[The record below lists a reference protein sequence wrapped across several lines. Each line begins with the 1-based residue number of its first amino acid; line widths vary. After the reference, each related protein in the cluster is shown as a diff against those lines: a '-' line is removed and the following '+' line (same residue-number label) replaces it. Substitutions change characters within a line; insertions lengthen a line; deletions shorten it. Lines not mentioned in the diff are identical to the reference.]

1 MDKKF
6 NIEKICCSISL
17 ECQSVKHVEF
27 RYQML
32 SYIIGNKL
40 LFITYEDYKGGK
52 LTFIDG
58 ESTKIYRKDPIM
70 FD

>member
-1 MDKKF
+1 
-6 NIEKICCSISL
+6 
-17 ECQSVKHVEF
+17 
-27 RYQML
+27 ML